1 MNTINYL
8 NLKSKENFWRLE
20 EKQRENQE
28 VEKKKKVFHR
38 SFKFLLENKVN
49 FIGLILGLIGAL
61 AFFNFGLIGNLFA
74 NLIRIPFGN
83 AYRLIW
89 VLLAIVGGFLFVE
102 RPLPKIKDHFIWGVL
117 VGLVVIFCLHQL

>member
-1 MNTINYL
+1 M
-8 NLKSKENFWRLE
+8 
-20 EKQRENQE
+20 
-28 VEKKKKVFHR
+28 
-38 SFKFLLENKVN
+38 
-49 FIGLILGLIGAL
+49 GLIGAL

-117 VGLVVIFCLHQL
+117 VGLVGYLLFASAMMFNILGQKYQFINITWQTIMDDFSRSTTITNVGGGMIGAGL